1 MRGLRDFLIKSC
13 RSKVHSIT
21 SIIIEGRFADRG
33 ATERRRVIRF
43 PFRFHNP
50 INKEDLSYDA

>member
-1 MRGLRDFLIKSC
+1 MRDLRDFLIKSC
-13 RSKVHSIT
+13 RSKVQSIT
-21 SIIIEGRFADRG
+21 WIIIRGRFGDRG
-33 ATERRRVIRF
+33 VTERRRVNRF